1 MNEQKEKL
9 PIFADSGT
17 NAQVVELL
25 ESISLK
31 TVEDLSLT
39 LVGDLGLDSL
49 KMVMLLVMIEDSFEI
64 ELDESDMNPFALI
77 TVEDVIDLVAKYTV
91 SEKEEPV
98 DA

>member
-1 MNEQKEKL
+1 MVLEVNEMNEQKEKL

-49 KMVMLLVMIEDSFEI
+49 KAIH
-64 ELDESDMNPFALI
+64 I
-77 TVEDVIDLVAKYTV
+77 T
-91 SEKEEPV
+91 EK
-98 DA
+98 